1 MLESAYVGLVSV
13 VAWPAFGFLIIGV
26 LAGIYF
32 GAVPG
37 LSGLVGMAILLPF
50 TFGVEPV
57 AAFALLM
64 GMYAVTTT
72 SDTISSVMLGVPGT
86 AGSQATI
93 LDGYPMAQKGEAA
106 RAFGAAFTC
115 SAVGGILGAL
125 LLGISLPLVRPL
137 ILSFASPE
145 FFMLGVLG
153 LTMVGTLSG
162 GSMVKG
168 LGAGCLGILVSTIG
182 FSPQGGIDRFSFD
195 IVYLLDEGLPVIPI
209 ALGLFAVPEVVFLA
223 IRHSSISQVPQSE
236 VEHGMMQGIK
246 DAFENWWLVLR
257 CSAIGMYVGI
267 LPGLGA
273 SIVDWVAYGH
283 AVQSAP
289 DRENFGKGDVR
300 GVIAPES
307 ANNAMKGASL
317 IPTVAFGIPG
327 SATMA
332 ILLGAFL
339 IQGITPGPSM
349 LTDKLHITF
358 SMMWTVVIA
367 NIICAGLL
375 MIWSKQL
382 AKVTFIRSELIIPA
396 IILFVFM
403 GAWMSGS
410 VMGDWYLFLIL
421 GLLGLVM
428 RYAGW
433 PRAPVVLGF
442 VLGSIMETALHITL
456 QKYSWDWILRPI
468 SGIICALAI
477 LTVVLSASGFIKRRR
492 DAQNVPAGEGAATGR
507 EAELQKFTSLPF
519 AIFMLAIF
527 SFAIFSAKG
536 WPEEAGLLLDA
547 FCYPGAAFCLII
559 LINDIREFAKS
570 EGRET
575 TGPILAQYASV
586 IRNSKEPLGILG
598 MYGWFVGIIIVTY
611 IAGQMISL
619 PLFVFA
625 YMKIWR
631 KESWKLTLIYT
642 FLSWLLLWGMFGE
655 IIHVVWQPPLL
666 EFLPQ

>member
-367 NIICAGLL
+367 NIICAVLL

-611 IAGQMISL
+611 IGGQMISL

>member
-1 MLESAYVGLVSV
+1 
-13 VAWPAFGFLIIGV
+13 
-26 LAGIYF
+26 
-32 GAVPG
+32 
-37 LSGLVGMAILLPF
+37 
-50 TFGVEPV
+50 
-57 AAFALLM
+57 
-64 GMYAVTTT
+64 
-72 SDTISSVMLGVPGT
+72 
-86 AGSQATI
+86 
-93 LDGYPMAQKGEAA
+93 
-106 RAFGAAFTC
+106 
-115 SAVGGILGAL
+115 
-125 LLGISLPLVRPL
+125 
-137 ILSFASPE
+137 
-145 FFMLGVLG
+145 
-153 LTMVGTLSG
+153 
-162 GSMVKG
+162 
-168 LGAGCLGILVSTIG
+168 
-182 FSPQGGIDRFSFD
+182 
-195 IVYLLDEGLPVIPI
+195 
-209 ALGLFAVPEVVFLA
+209 
-223 IRHSSISQVPQSE
+223 
-236 VEHGMMQGIK
+236 
-246 DAFENWWLVLR
+246 
-257 CSAIGMYVGI
+257 MYVGI